1 MQKASGIGS
10 TVPSDNT
17 VVRMPVTPLYS
28 SLEKRRERWKQ
39 QKERRKTRQ
48 NRREREIVF
57 ACVQR
62 DRQEQKISS
71 SSLSEYPLDL
81 PFWW

>member
-10 TVPSDNT
+10 TVPTDNT

-48 NRREREIVF
+48 NKRERERERD
-57 ACVQR
+57 CVCTCAKGQTSR
-62 DRQEQKISS
+62 K
-71 SSLSEYPLDL
+71 
-81 PFWW
+81 

>member
-48 NRREREIVF
+48 NKRERERERLCLHVYKGTDKS
-57 ACVQR
+57 R
-62 DRQEQKISS
+62 K
-71 SSLSEYPLDL
+71 
-81 PFWW
+81 